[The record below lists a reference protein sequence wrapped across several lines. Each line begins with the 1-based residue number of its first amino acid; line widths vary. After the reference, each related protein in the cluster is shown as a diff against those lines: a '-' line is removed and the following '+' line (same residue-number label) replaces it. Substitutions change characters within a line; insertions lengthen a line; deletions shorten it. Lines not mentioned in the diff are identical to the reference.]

1 MADQSICQ
9 REEEMCVCSHDD
21 YMCEC
26 EQSSFTI
33 ALQLNSCEGIMRSND
48 LRTVAVRVCMCVLM
62 CMKGHHG

>member
-1 MADQSICQ
+1 
-9 REEEMCVCSHDD
+9 MCVCSHDD